1 MRAVSSALGQS
12 LLSKAKTQNLV
23 LVTNGQL
30 IPGLGLL
37 PQSIQNTVVNT
48 VKSTV
53 ESVAGV
59 STEDFVSDE
68 ALLTILTDP
77 KTTDPLSWDA
87 EFLTPLVENVPN
99 GDNIIAYTEIAQ
111 SFAEDG
117 IDALASVG
125 ITSPG

>member
-1 MRAVSSALGQS
+1 MA
-12 LLSKAKTQNLV
+12 
-23 LVTNGQL
+23 TNGQL

-125 ITSPG
+125 ITSPGYTLVSYQVLKSNS